1 MKTRLTVFALFLSLS
16 GFGQILNSSFEN
28 WVFRPDAGDIEQQ
41 WALADWQ
48 HLTPLGDSLLGLL
61 GTYRDTIPR
70 SGDYALGL
78 SRWYNYTYDVAAFR
92 NACPTKPGALSGYYR
107 YDAGTLA
114 VGKPDTAQVAVFLTR
129 FNPASQT
136 TDTIGAG
143 ILDLPNADSFMFF
156 QCPVTYFQPGVFPDS
171 IAIIL
176 RPTKFQSGVGGCD
189 DYPWCSFLTVD
200 EISLDFGTPV
210 PEPPVAKPFSIFP
223 NPATDNVVVSG
234 PITGARVRILNAIGL
249 VVFDEQAASDQLD
262 VDISG
267 FGHGVYFVAI
277 GAKAEVL
284 VIK

>member
-1 MKTRLTVFALFLSLS
+1 MKQLLLFFFLSFQVVCS
-16 GFGQILNSSFEN
+16 GQILNGSFEN
-28 WVFRPDAGDIEQQ
+28 WVFRPDAGGNEQR

-48 HLTPLGDSLLGLL
+48 HLSPLGDSLLGLL
-61 GTYRDTIPR
+61 GTYRDTVPQ

-136 TDTIGAG
+136 TDTIGSG
-143 ILDLPNADSFMFF
+143 ILDLPNTDSFTFF
-156 QCPVTYFQPGVFPDS
+156 KCPVTYFQPGVFPDS
-171 IAIIL
+171 VTIIL
-176 RPTKFQSGVGGCD
+176 QPTKFQSGVGGCD
-189 DYPWCSFLTVD
+189 DYPWCSFLTID
-200 EISLDFGTPV
+200 ELTLNYGTAA
-210 PEPPVAKPFSIFP
+210 PEPPGPAFSVFP
-223 NPATDNVVVSG
+223 NPATDNVYLSG
-234 PITGARVRILNAIGL
+234 PITGSRIRVFNAIGL
-249 VVFDEQAASDQLD
+249 AVFDEQAASDQLT

-267 FGHGVYFVAI
+267 FSSGVYFVAI
-277 GAKAEVL
+277 GGNAKVL